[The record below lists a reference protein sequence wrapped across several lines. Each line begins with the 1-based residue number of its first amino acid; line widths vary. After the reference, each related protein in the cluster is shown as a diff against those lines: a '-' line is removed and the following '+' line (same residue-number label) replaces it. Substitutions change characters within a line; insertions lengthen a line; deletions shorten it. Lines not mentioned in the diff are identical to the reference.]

1 ESKPVHL
8 GRIAALIILV
18 LFVGVSTIT
27 FVYGLVLSR
36 SLRAER
42 LDLQMNIDR
51 MQEQSGRM
59 TAELRRLQA
68 QYQDYGKA
76 LAILQRELPSVEF
89 LGVLERALPP
99 GVWLERMSIS
109 VAMAGFAFTENDVVS
124 FGRAL
129 SEALVVTS
137 VGFPVT
143 TRVRQESG
151 ASVRFSLDCS
161 IRDIMSITPATEDD
175 GQVQEV
181 ASR

>member
-1 ESKPVHL
+1 MSVKLDLRPLDYVEAESKPVHL

-99 GVWLERMSIS
+99 GV
-109 VAMAGFAFTENDVVS
+109 
-124 FGRAL
+124 
-129 SEALVVTS
+129 
-137 VGFPVT
+137 
-143 TRVRQESG
+143 
-151 ASVRFSLDCS
+151 
-161 IRDIMSITPATEDD
+161 
-175 GQVQEV
+175 
-181 ASR
+181 